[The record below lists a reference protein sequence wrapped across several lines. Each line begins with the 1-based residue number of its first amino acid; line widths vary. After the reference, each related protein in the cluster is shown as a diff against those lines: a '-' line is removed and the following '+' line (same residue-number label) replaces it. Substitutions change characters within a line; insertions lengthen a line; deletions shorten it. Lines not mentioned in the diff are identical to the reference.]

1 MRQINFGMI
10 LSLLLVT
17 TLLSSCA
24 SFYKPEKEIVTVTK
38 LVERNI
44 PTVPSPKPVQM
55 NDVKIYVVSPSENFE
70 EFKKEFE
77 AKNGADS
84 YIAISVKDYENL
96 AKNFAELRRYIEQQ
110 KQIILY
116 YEEAVKPS
124 EPLQNRRKKMI
135 DIIID
140 LAMTWWQFTVVAI
153 LIVVGFII
161 NMFGVDNKK
170 KRIGFEYTEM
180 PHMKPIPI
188 PTAGKGFWGAIWM
201 WLTGTRH
208 WIVAKDFVYKIDEVE
223 YVVPKGFKFDGASIP
238 KFLHT
243 WVYRPQEYC

>member
-1 MRQINFGMI
+1 MRQINFGMT
-10 LSLLLVT
+10 LSLLLAI
-17 TLLSSCA
+17 TLLSGCA
-24 SFYKPEKEIVTVTK
+24 SFWKPEKEIVTVTK

-96 AKNFAELRRYIEQQ
+96 AKNFAEIRRYIEQQ

-124 EPLQNRRKKMI
+124 EPSEEEKK
-135 DIIID
+135 DD
-140 LAMTWWQFTVVAI
+140 
-153 LIVVGFII
+153 
-161 NMFGVDNKK
+161 
-170 KRIGFEYTEM
+170 
-180 PHMKPIPI
+180 
-188 PTAGKGFWGAIWM
+188 
-201 WLTGTRH
+201 
-208 WIVAKDFVYKIDEVE
+208 
-223 YVVPKGFKFDGASIP
+223 
-238 KFLHT
+238 
-243 WVYRPQEYC
+243 